1 MKISSILI
9 FSFLLIALGSCSED
23 PVATGVITVYND
35 EGFIVVGAKVV
46 LSQEEILGVDQT
58 NIVSTQFTDSKG
70 QTEHVLENEAVMNVD
85 AMYILDEDTLYY
97 GQSVIALI
105 LGKTVPKNVEILPF

>member
-9 FSFLLIALGSCSED
+9 FAFLLTALSSCSDD

-35 EGFIVVGAKVV
+35 EGLIVVGAKVV
-46 LSQEEILGVDQT
+46 LTQEEILGVSQT

-70 QTEHVLENEAVMNVD
+70 QTEHVLDREAVMNVTST
-85 AMYILDEDTLYY
+85 YVSGNDTLYF
-97 GQSVIALI
+97 GESVIALV
-105 LGKTVPKNVEILPF
+105 LGKTVAKNIEILPF